1 MSPTT
6 KRRPGPQAEMR
17 SLIAG
22 YWVSR
27 LVYVA
32 ARLGLADLLKNG
44 PRTAED
50 LASHTGVNAS
60 ALYRMLR
67 TLASYGVFTETRGRR
82 FKLTALGS
90 TLRSDVP
97 ASMHG
102 FALFL
107 IGSPVWNAWEDLE
120 HAVRTGQ
127 LPFDRLYNVPFYEYL
142 NQHPENLK
150 IFGEAMTSLS
160 GTENPEFVRAFQAVQ
175 ERARVRTVVD
185 VGGGFGSLLALML
198 QKNTRLKGV
207 LFDLPSVIECAR
219 RDRHLTAS
227 RVAARCTFAG
237 GDMFESVP
245 RGGDAYVM
253 KYILHNWDDEH
264 CVRLLSN
271 CREAMNPGGR
281 VLVADAVV
289 LPVEKPDWGK
299 LLDIQMM
306 VVVPGKERTR
316 AEFAVLFAR
325 AGLELTRVIPT
336 DCPLSL
342 IEGVASTSRR

>member
-6 KRRPGPQAEMR
+6 KRRTGPQAEMR

-27 LVYVA
+27 LIYVA
-32 ARLGLADLLKNG
+32 ARLGLADLLKDG

-50 LASHTGVNAS
+50 LASHAGVNAT

-67 TLASYGVFTETRGRR
+67 TLASYGVVTETRGRR
-82 FKLTALGS
+82 FKLTSLGS

-120 HAVRTGQ
+120 YSVRTGQ
-127 LPFDRLYNVPFYEYL
+127 LPFDRLYGVPFYEYL

-160 GTENPEFVRAFQAVQ
+160 GTENPEFVRAFQVIQ
-175 ERARVRTVVD
+175 RRARVRTVVD
-185 VGGGFGSLLALML
+185 VGGGFGSLLALLL
-198 QKNTRLKGV
+198 QRNARLKGT
-207 LFDLPSVIECAR
+207 LFDLPSVIERAR

-227 RVAARCTFAG
+227 RVASRCEFAV
-237 GDMFESVP
+237 GDMFDAVP

-271 CREAMNPGGR
+271 CRDAMNAGGR

-306 VVVPGKERTR
+306 VVVPGKERTKE
-316 AEFAVLFAR
+316 EFAALFER

-342 IEGVASTSRR
+342 IEGVAAKSRR